1 MRQSK
6 FTFQA
11 FLLIV
16 LIFSVMAFFFTL
28 FLSGMADKA
37 WNPHVNDSYEIEGT
51 DLTIRYSDKKGNGIF
66 EGDQIN
72 GVLKVEGSF
81 GHDWGIALEGDY
93 LYLNEYRTSTL
104 GMMFCQLVRINLQ
117 TYEKEILMNNT
128 ILRGQCTSGEL
139 VCVSDILMPSMQP
152 QTNELCRL
160 YAMTDDNIDLQS
172 NGGTILFIDPADTKV
187 VYETEGEDVLS
198 DDFVALYLDHSLEEI
213 QAGVFLNETL
223 TEAQTETQTEAQ
235 TETQEESRQ

>member
-11 FLLIV
+11 FLIIV

-51 DLTIRYSDKKGNGIF
+51 DLTIRYSDKKGNGIY
-66 EGDQIN
+66 EGDAVN
-72 GVLKVEGSF
+72 GTLKVEGSF

-104 GMMFCQLVRINLQ
+104 GMMFCHLVRINLK
-117 TYEKEILMNNT
+117 TFEKEDLMQNT

-139 VCVSDILMPSMQP
+139 VCVSDVLMPSMQP
-152 QTNELCRL
+152 KTNELARL
-160 YAMTDDNIDLQS
+160 YAMTSANIKPKSDKGS
-172 NGGTILFIDPADTKV
+172 VLFIDPTDTKIL
-187 VYETEGEDVLS
+187 YETEDDDALS
-198 DDFVALYLDHSLEEI
+198 ENFAALYLDHSLEEI
-213 QAGVFLNETL
+213 RSGKY
-223 TEAQTETQTEAQ
+223 
-235 TETQEESRQ
+235 QEEGR

>member
-11 FLLIV
+11 FLIIV

-37 WNPHVNDSYEIEGT
+37 WNPHVNDSYEIAGT

-66 EGDQIN
+66 EGDPVN

-104 GMMFCQLVRINLQ
+104 GMMFCQLVRINLN
-117 TYEKEILMNNT
+117 TYEKEVLMHNT

-139 VCVSDILMPSMQP
+139 VCVSGAMLPADFPETNPLCRFYRLTEKNNAPEGGADVMFLDP
-152 QTNELCRL
+152 QTLEAA
-160 YAMTDDNIDLQS
+160 YSVTVSDPFSPIFEKQYLQ
-172 NGGTILFIDPADTKV
+172 K
-187 VYETEGEDVLS
+187 
-198 DDFVALYLDHSLEEI
+198 
-213 QAGVFLNETL
+213 TL
-223 TEAQTETQTEAQ
+223 TEVAK
-235 TETQEESRQ
+235 

>member
-160 YAMTDDNIDLQS
+160 YAMTDGNIDLQS
-172 NGGTILFIDPADTKV
+172 NGGTILFIDPTDTTV

-213 QAGVFLNETL
+213 RTGEFLNETL

-235 TETQEESRQ
+235 TEAQEESRQ

>member
-11 FLLIV
+11 FLLIF

-66 EGDQIN
+66 EGDPIT

-93 LYLNEYRTSTL
+93 LYLNEYRNSTL
-104 GMMFCQLVRINLQ
+104 GMVFCQLVRINLQ
-117 TYEKEILMNNT
+117 TYEKEILMRNT

-139 VCVSDILMPSMQP
+139 VCVSDILMPALQP

-160 YAMTDDNIDLQS
+160 YAMTDSKINLQS
-172 NGGTILFIDPADTKV
+172 DGGTILFIDPVDAEIL
-187 VYETEGEDVLS
+187 YETEGEGVLS
-198 DDFVALYLDHSLEEI
+198 DEFTALYLDHSLEEI
-213 QAGVFLNETL
+213 RK
-223 TEAQTETQTEAQ
+223 
-235 TETQEESRQ
+235 EESR

>member
-11 FLLIV
+11 FLIIV

-28 FLSGMADKA
+28 FLSEMADKA
-37 WNPHVNDSYEIEGT
+37 WNPHVNDSYEIAGT

-66 EGDQIN
+66 EGDPVN

-104 GMMFCQLVRINLQ
+104 GMMFCQLVRINLN
-117 TYEKEILMNNT
+117 TYEKEILMHNT

-152 QTNELCRL
+152 KTNELACL
-160 YAMTDDNIDLQS
+160 YAMTSSNIHPRSDR
-172 NGGTILFIDPADTKV
+172 GRVLFIDPSDTKIL
-187 VYETEGEDVLS
+187 YETEDDTVLS
-198 DDFVALYLDHSLEEI
+198 DDFNARYLEHSLEEI
-213 QAGVFLNETL
+213 QNGAYEI
-223 TEAQTETQTEAQ
+223 Q
-235 TETQEESRQ
+235 TQEQQEGR

>member
-11 FLLIV
+11 FLIIV

-37 WNPHVNDSYEIEGT
+37 WNPHVNDSYEIAGT
-51 DLTIRYSDKKGNGIF
+51 DLTIRYSDRKGNGIF
-66 EGDQIN
+66 EGDPVN

-81 GHDWGIALEGDY
+81 GHDWGIALEGNY

-104 GMMFCQLVRINLQ
+104 GMMFCQLVRINLN
-117 TYEKEILMNNT
+117 TYEKEVLMQNT

-152 QTNELCRL
+152 ETNELARL
-160 YAMTDDNIDLQS
+160 YAMTSANIDPKS
-172 NGGTILFIDPADTKV
+172 DKGTVLFIDPSDTNIL
-187 VYETEGEDVLS
+187 YETEDDDVLS
-198 DDFVALYLDHSLEEI
+198 DSFDALYLDHSLEEI
-213 QAGVFLNETL
+213 RNGKYRE
-223 TEAQTETQTEAQ
+223 ETQTES
-235 TETQEESRQ
+235 QEEGR

>member
-1 MRQSK
+1 
-6 FTFQA
+6 
-11 FLLIV
+11 

-66 EGDQIN
+66 EGDPIT

-93 LYLNEYRTSTL
+93 LYLNEYRNSTL
-104 GMMFCQLVRINLQ
+104 GMVFCQLVRINLQ
-117 TYEKEILMNNT
+117 TYEKEILMRNT

-139 VCVSDILMPSMQP
+139 VCVSDILMPALQP

-160 YAMTDDNIDLQS
+160 YAMTDSKINLQS
-172 NGGTILFIDPADTKV
+172 DGGTVLFIDPVDAEIL
-187 VYETEGEDVLS
+187 YETEGEGVLS
-198 DDFVALYLDHSLEEI
+198 DEFTALYLDHSLEEI
-213 QAGVFLNETL
+213 RK
-223 TEAQTETQTEAQ
+223 
-235 TETQEESRQ
+235 EESR